1 LRKTRFHNG
10 VNSWAFMLLFVT
22 SIKLIAEI
30 ALLSLAGRWVLGLLA
45 GAKREQNLFYQLL
58 TMMTNPFTGLFRKIT
73 PKIVVD
79 RHIPLL
85 TFFALGWVWIF
96 ALIQKVSMCRALPG
110 QGLCQ

>member
-1 LRKTRFHNG
+1 
-10 VNSWAFMLLFVT
+10 MLLLVT

-30 ALLSLAGRWVLGLLA
+30 ALCALAGRWLLGVLA

-58 TMMTNPFTGLFRKIT
+58 GMMTNPFTRTFRLIT
-73 PKIVVD
+73 PKFVID

-85 TFFALGWVWIF
+85 TFVALGWLWF
-96 ALIQKVSMCRALPG
+96 FMLIEKVSLCRAMPG

>member
-1 LRKTRFHNG
+1 
-10 VNSWAFMLLFVT
+10 MLLLVS

-30 ALLSLAGRWVLGLLA
+30 ALCALAGRWLLGILA

-58 TMMTNPFTGLFRKIT
+58 GMMTRPFTSTFRAVT
-73 PKIVVD
+73 PKLVVD

-85 TFFALGWVWIF
+85 TFMGLGWVWVF
-96 ALIQKVSMCRALPG
+96 ALIEKVSLCRGVMG

>member
-1 LRKTRFHNG
+1 
-10 VNSWAFMLLFVT
+10 MLLLVT

-30 ALLSLAGRWVLGLLA
+30 ALCALAGRWLLGLLA

-58 TMMTNPFTGLFRKIT
+58 TMMTRPFTAAFRAVT
-73 PKIVVD
+73 PKVVID

-85 TFFALGWVWIF
+85 TFVGLGWIWVFAL
-96 ALIQKVSMCRALPG
+96 LQKVELCRGSIG